1 MSSYQTDRQW
11 SDQYIPEI
19 KRIVGPYLLQ
29 ESPFEVDTKQASDLI
44 VMRARDMMIA
54 CRVRRPGY
62 EQYKHEFT
70 IRSKRDSGAETE
82 LNKITNGW
90 GDWMFYAHA
99 TPGSDLKFSIWHI
112 IDLHA
117 WRAALIRNKQSVRHG
132 QKSNED
138 GTYFTWFDIR
148 SFPKQPPITIASSC
162 ITSSPAAMV
171 SSRVMQRLSLH
182 DEDFQRTDKIAA

>member
-29 ESPFEVDTKQASDLI
+29 ESPFDVDTKQASDLI

-62 EQYKHEFT
+62 ERYAYEFT
-70 IRSKRDSGAETE
+70 IRSRRDSGTETE
-82 LNKITNGW
+82 LSKITNGW

-99 TPGSDLKFSIWHI
+99 SKDQGVNFAVWHL
-112 IDLHA
+112 IDLHS
-117 WRAALIRNKQSVRHG
+117 WRAAMIRAKEKVKCGEKPNG
-132 QKSNED
+132 D
-138 GTYFTWFDIR
+138 GTYFAWFDLR
-148 SFPKQPPITIASSC
+148 SFPGHPPIVVASSC
-162 ITSSPAAMV
+162 SFDSVQTQPTTPVRIVNKPILTSLFQQAA
-171 SSRVMQRLSLH
+171 
-182 DEDFQRTDKIAA
+182 